1 MGSLVYSLGQLNIE
15 RNLPNDF
22 MGLKMP
28 NDFLKIGVK
37 EALGY
42 LKVFVTELGIYR
54 CYHSWNVLRNS
65 VTMLYIVMYQQI
77 AWGGIT

>member
-1 MGSLVYSLGQLNIE
+1 MGSLVYSIGPLNIE
-15 RNLPNDF
+15 RNLPSDF

-42 LKVFVTELGIYR
+42 LKVFVTELGISR
-54 CYHSWNVLRNS
+54 CYHS
-65 VTMLYIVMYQQI
+65 
-77 AWGGIT
+77 